1 MKITKIQYSNIRGFE
16 HLEIHLDT
24 TSNILITGNNGNGK
38 TTFLRALSMTFCDEM
53 GAAGLLSELPGQFI
67 TYGKSKGTVLVE
79 LENSEGL
86 KIRIET
92 KIFDRFGTE
101 QVRKYYSTWDSSGQ
115 NWKKQTEAELSKL
128 DEIPHTNLFTV
139 AYGTCLRILGKER
152 YNNYYSAD
160 AVYSLFKID
169 TLLQEQELTIRR
181 LLDEAEKS
189 SNKNL
194 KHLVENNIMSMI
206 GRMLSHGDDPNI
218 KLEGNGIFFGADKE
232 YPSELT
238 TKGDGVR
245 AVVTMVLDLMAW
257 WYLYLLDN
265 DIIDENN
272 FHDTSNIS
280 GVVMIDEVALY
291 LHPSWQRNI
300 IGNFIQAFP
309 NVQFIFTTHA
319 PLCVSGATDFGDKI
333 KFIRFS
339 KLDKYSQAEEYHL
352 PRGYSTDEILTS
364 MAFGLPTSMSPE
376 IEKKLNYVADSVLGK
391 TTPLSTEDVTLYAD
405 EVSTI
410 SKSLG
415 RTVWHDLIQKRMQSN
430 LTNLSG
436 VVEELGT
443 PEEVRGM
450 LSRLD
455 QGLPLE
461 ASPIPKDD
469 TAEKDAPVKKNTK
482 AKGGSEGSGGAVA

>member
-1 MKITKIQYSNIRGFE
+1 VKITKIQYSNIRGFE
-16 HLEIHLDT
+16 HLLIDLDS

-67 TYGKSKGTVLVE
+67 TYGKDQGAVLVE
-79 LENSEGL
+79 LENAEGT

-92 KIFDRFGTE
+92 RIFDRFGTE
-101 QVRKYYSTWDSSGQ
+101 QVRKVYSTWDSDSQ
-115 NWKKQTEAELSKL
+115 NWDEQTEAELSEL
-128 DEIPHTNLFTV
+128 DEIQHTNLFTV

-189 SNKNL
+189 SQKNH
-194 KHLVENNIMSMI
+194 KQLVEKNIMSMI
-206 GRMLSHGDDPNI
+206 GRMLSHGDYPNI
-218 KLEGNGIFFGADKE
+218 KLEGNGIFFGADQE

-265 DIIDENN
+265 EIIDENN
-272 FHDTSNIS
+272 FHDTSKIS

-300 IGNFIQAFP
+300 IGNFIQSFP

-319 PLCVSGATDFGDKI
+319 PLCVSGATDFEDKI

-339 KLDKYSQAEEYHL
+339 KPEKYSEAEEYFL
-352 PRGYSTDEILTS
+352 PKGYSTDEILTS
-364 MAFGLPTSMSPE
+364 MAFGLSSSMSPNVE
-376 IEKKLNYVADSVLGK
+376 AKVTELVQLISSQSQDRTSSESISTLTDEISKISTQLGNRTWHAMTQESLRMTLQNMATDDLETLNPSVLEQSLIEKIRAMNIG
-391 TTPLSTEDVTLYAD
+391 EID
-405 EVSTI
+405 E
-410 SKSLG
+410 
-415 RTVWHDLIQKRMQSN
+415 
-430 LTNLSG
+430 
-436 VVEELGT
+436 EESESF
-443 PEEVRGM
+443 EEIRQPPM
-450 LSRLD
+450 LEND
-455 QGLPLE
+455 
-461 ASPIPKDD
+461 
-469 TAEKDAPVKKNTK
+469 
-482 AKGGSEGSGGAVA
+482 